1 MIYPTR
7 RAILLTALGAPV
19 AVALGIAARELWLA
33 APAWCLL
40 VGIGVILDWALSG
53 RVGTLEIEPT
63 IPGVLAA
70 GGEGAARFQARF
82 ARGPVPGAV
91 ELALEADPRLAVEP
105 PRGTVR
111 TEGRDFAAVFRLVPR
126 RRGDAG
132 LAAVWLRWQ
141 GPLGLIWKQTR
152 QALDAPIP
160 VTPNIP
166 WVKQEA
172 LKLFS
177 RDALFGAKIQI
188 ETGGGTEFHALKD
201 HVAGMDRRA
210 VDWKQSARHGRL
222 LTKEHRTERNHHI
235 VLALDCGRAMS
246 DPVGP
251 APQARH
257 HALERDGNDEPA
269 SPAADRASNGLP
281 RIDRAINAALLL
293 AYVSLRMGDRVG
305 LFAFDSRPRL
315 STKAAAGVASFGL
328 LQRLAAR
335 IDYSTEEA
343 NYTLALTTLGG
354 ELERRSLVVVFT
366 DFTDSIS
373 AELMIENIGRLN
385 QRHLVLFV
393 VMRDEELEALARLEP
408 READDVSRAVTAE
421 ALLREREMVI
431 TRLRRM
437 GVRIVDAPAERI
449 GPALLSAYLDL
460 KRKDLL

>member
-19 AVALGIAARELWLA
+19 ALGLGIAARQLWLA
-33 APAWCLL
+33 APAWCLA
-40 VGIGVILDWALSG
+40 VGVGVILDWLLSG
-53 RVGTLEIEPT
+53 WSSALEIESTVPK
-63 IPGVLAA
+63 GLAA
-70 GGEGAARFQARF
+70 GGEGLARFQAIFR
-82 ARGPVPGAV
+82 RGPVPGEV
-91 ELALEADPRLAVEP
+91 EVLLEADPRLAVEP

-111 TEGRDFAAVFRLVPR
+111 PEGRRFAAEFRLVPR
-126 RRGDAG
+126 RRGEAG
-132 LAAVWLRWQ
+132 LTALWLRWR
-141 GPLGLIWKQTR
+141 GPLGLIWKQTT
-152 QALDAPIP
+152 QALDTAIP
-160 VTPNIP
+160 VTPNIAA
-166 WVKQEA
+166 VKEEA

-222 LTKEHRTERNHHI
+222 LTKEYRTERNHHI

-246 DPVGP
+246 DPLG
-251 APQARH
+251 
-257 HALERDGNDEPA
+257 
-269 SPAADRASNGLP
+269 GLP

-315 STKAAAGVASFGL
+315 STKVTAGVNSFGL
-328 LQRLAAR
+328 LQRLASR
-335 IDYSTEEA
+335 IDYSADES

-366 DFTDSIS
+366 DFTDSTS

-385 QRHLVLFV
+385 RRHLVLFV
-393 VMRDEELEALARLEP
+393 VLRDEELESLARLEP
-408 READDVSRAVTAE
+408 LEADDVSRAVTAE
-421 ALLREREMVI
+421 TLLREREAVI

-437 GVRIVDAPAERI
+437 GVRIVDAPADRI